1 MATKDIET
9 QRYLTV
15 RKANEI
21 IIKSRF
27 SLSTQQQKILLF
39 LISKIKPTD
48 NNLDYYYFDI
58 KEFCD
63 ICGIAKKGNNY
74 NDIKQQISD
83 IADKSI
89 WLELDNDTET
99 LVRWIEKA
107 NIKKNDGIIKIK
119 LDEDLKPFLLHLQ
132 KNYTQYELI
141 YTLGLKSKYSIRLYE
156 FLKSIHYNKT
166 KPYTTILTIE
176 ELKEKLDATTYIIF
190 RDFNTRVLQ
199 ITYKEINEKTDLI
212 YNYELIKSGRL
223 TTSIKITVQSKNAIE
238 RLKTMATIEKELQQ
252 KGGKK

>member
-48 NNLDYYYFDI
+48 ENFNYYDFDI

-63 ICGIAKKGNNY
+63 ICGIAKKGDNY
-74 NDIKQQISD
+74 NDIKQQISE

-107 NIKKNDGIIKIK
+107 NIKKHDGIIKIR

-166 KPYTTILTIE
+166 KPYTSILTIE
-176 ELKEKLDATTYIIF
+176 ELKDKLDATTYSAF
-190 RDFNTRVLQ
+190 RDFNARVLQ
-199 ITYKEINEKTDLI
+199 PAYKEINEKTDLV
-212 YNYELIKSGRL
+212 YSYELIKVGRK
-223 TTSIKITVQSKNAIE
+223 TTSIKITVQSKKTTD
-238 RLKTMATIEKELQQ
+238 RLKTLANIEKELEY
-252 KGGKK
+252 KGGKQ